1 MSTAQLTNSA
11 PRLFYTVTEPRN
23 GQAPHRTFLLSH
35 ALGCDVT
42 MWDELV
48 AHLSAEH
55 RVVCYDQRGHG
66 RSEAPAGPYTMAE
79 LADNAARLIDE
90 LNLGAITW
98 IGLSMGGMIGQELA
112 LRHPTKVQAL
122 VLANTTSYYP
132 DEARTG
138 WDQRIATIAQDG
150 LASIVDGAMLRWFHD
165 GFRATQPNTVA
176 YWKQRVLACSQ
187 DGYIACCHAIRDMDT
202 TARLSTIGVPTL
214 VIAGELDLG
223 TPPAMARAIAHHI
236 PGAQLAILPQTS
248 HLSVLEQ
255 PAAFIHTVDQWLTAH

>member
-1 MSTAQLTNSA
+1 MSTRLLTTSA
-11 PRLFYTVTEPRN
+11 PRLAYTVTEPRH
-23 GQAPHRTFLLSH
+23 GQAPRRTYLLSH

-42 MWDELV
+42 MWDALV
-48 AHLSAEH
+48 AHLSADS

-66 RSEAPAGPYTMAE
+66 QSETPAGPYTMAQ
-79 LADNAARLIDE
+79 LADDAARLIDE
-90 LNLGAITW
+90 LQLGPITW

-112 LRHPTKVQAL
+112 LRHPAKVQAL
-122 VLANTTSYYP
+122 VLANTTAYYP

-150 LASIVDGAMLRWFHD
+150 LAAIVDGAMLRWFHD
-165 GFRATQPNTVA
+165 GFRAEQPDTVA
-176 YWKQRVLACSQ
+176 YWKARVLAC
-187 DGYIACCHAIRDMDT
+187 DPAGYMACCQAIRDVDT
-202 TARLSTIGVPTL
+202 TARLGRIGVPTL

-236 PGAQLAILPQTS
+236 PGAQLVILSQAS

-255 PAAFIHTVDQWLTAH
+255 PGAFIASVDHWLRTH